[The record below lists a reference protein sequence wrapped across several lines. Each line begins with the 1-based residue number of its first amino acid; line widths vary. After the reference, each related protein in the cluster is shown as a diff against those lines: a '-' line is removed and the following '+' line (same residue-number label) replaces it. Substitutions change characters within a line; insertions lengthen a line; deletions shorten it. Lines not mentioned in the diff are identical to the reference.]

1 VRAVARAVVD
11 DDALAR
17 WTRPWRGG
25 LVDERDDL
33 SAASGP
39 FRTYQRHVDVAPAG
53 DGRHH
58 VTSTVEFTLAI
69 PYWWWLFG
77 PLLRPSLKKPG
88 APLPWWGPADHLD
101 ARASS
106 VLGLL
111 CIASLV
117 TGYLGTLMSQTITY
131 AADDFGLDGYGPQ
144 SVALTVARF
153 SVVFAVVLVALAD
166 RRGRRRMLIV
176 ATTGGCALTALTAL
190 APSLAWYT
198 AAQVP
203 SRGFAAAIGVLV
215 VVVAAEEMPAGGRAF
230 GVSLLGMSAA
240 LGAGICVMALRVA
253 DTGAGGW
260 RWLFLVP
267 LLALPLVRDLARRLP
282 ESRRFE
288 AAHAPGDLS
297 DHTDRLWLLAASVFL
312 LQVFTAPASQLQN
325 EFLRDE
331 RNYSAVGISLFTV
344 VTSTPAGIGI
354 VVAGHLAEVHG
365 RRVIGAVGLVVGVG
379 ATVAMFLSSGPSMW
393 AWSLLGSVIGAM
405 TVPALGVY
413 GPELFSTGV
422 RARANALLVVAGILG
437 SGFGL
442 LAAGPLSD
450 HLGGLGPTLALLAI
464 GPAVLA
470 VLVLTRYPETAHL
483 ELEEINPEDRP
494 A

>member
-1 VRAVARAVVD
+1 MRAVARVVVD
-11 DDALAR
+11 TDALES
-17 WTRPWRGG
+17 WTQPWRGG

-33 SAASGP
+33 SAATGP
-39 FRTYQRHVDVAPAG
+39 FRTYQRHVEVVATD
-53 DGRHH
+53 DGRHR
-58 VTSTVEFTLAI
+58 VTSTVRFTLAV
-69 PYWWWLFG
+69 PYWSWLFG

-88 APLPWWGPADHLD
+88 APLPWWGPADQLD

-111 CIASLV
+111 CVASLV

-131 AADDFGLDGYGPQ
+131 AAEDFGLDGYGPQ

-153 SVVFAVVLVALAD
+153 SVVFAVALVALAD
-166 RRGRRRMLIV
+166 RRGRRRMLLV
-176 ATTGGCALTALTAL
+176 ATAGGCLLTALTAL
-190 APSLAWYT
+190 APDLAWYT
-198 AAQVP
+198 VAQIP
-203 SRGFAAAIGVLV
+203 SRGFATAIGVLV

-288 AAHAPGDLS
+288 AAHAAGDLS

-312 LQVFTAPASQLQN
+312 LQLFTAPASQLQN

-331 RNYSAVGISLFTV
+331 RNYSAVGISLFTL
-344 VTSTPAGIGI
+344 VTSTPAGIGV

-365 RRVIGAVGLVVGVG
+365 RRVIGAVGVVVGVG
-379 ATVAMFLSSGPSMW
+379 ATVAMFLSSGAPMW
-393 AWSLLGSVIGAM
+393 AWSVVGSVIGAM

-437 SGFGL
+437 SGLGL
-442 LAAGPLSD
+442 LIAGPLSD
-450 HLGGLGPTLALLAI
+450 HLGGLGPTLALLAV

-483 ELEEINPEDRP
+483 ELEDINPEDRP